1 MIAPRLIPLVL
12 KQVVR
17 HRVRSLL
24 TIGGVGTAIFL
35 FVAIEAMQRGV
46 QTATQATASD
56 TTLVVYRKDRFCP
69 FTSQLPEY
77 YRTQIARIPGVRAVV
92 PMKVVVSNCRASL
105 DVVTFRG
112 VPRDGGAAELLS
124 RCEVVDGVPDE
135 WSKRTDAAL
144 LGDTLA
150 RRRGLRP
157 GDRFSASG
165 VTVYVAA
172 VFRSTEPQDQNA
184 AYVHLDFLQQA
195 ADRKLGRVTQFNVSI
210 TAPEQIEAVAAA
222 IDELFR
228 AAEEPTTTR
237 PEKAFVAQVASDM
250 IDLVSF
256 ARVLGWACLLA
267 VLALIGN
274 AIVLSVQG
282 RVKDHAVY
290 QTLGF
295 TSGLV
300 GRLVVVE
307 SLILGALGGALGTA
321 GAAIAIWQAR
331 LSLSID
337 GLSMPIAADWN
348 LVALGLA
355 MSITL
360 GTLAGLVPAWQVSR
374 QEIAACF
381 RTV

>member
-1 MIAPRLIPLVL
+1 
-12 KQVVR
+12 
-17 HRVRSLL
+17 
-24 TIGGVGTAIFL
+24 
-35 FVAIEAMQRGV
+35 
-46 QTATQATASD
+46 
-56 TTLVVYRKDRFCP
+56 
-69 FTSQLPEY
+69 
-77 YRTQIARIPGVRAVV
+77 
-92 PMKVVVSNCRASL
+92 
-105 DVVTFRG
+105 
-112 VPRDGGAAELLS
+112 
-124 RCEVVDGVPDE
+124 
-135 WSKRTDAAL
+135 
-144 LGDTLA
+144 
-150 RRRGLRP
+150 
-157 GDRFSASG
+157 